1 MFGGFGGLIGSF
13 LVFLLLHSIPPMR
26 RVKQSLINLLG
37 KAGYYILY
45 SLVSTGVLIW
55 LIHEV
60 WAAPYVELWP
70 YEPWAARATAHIM
83 PFSILFFV
91 MGFLRPN
98 PLSIGPGN
106 GFDKTRMGV
115 VGIVRHP
122 ILWGFALWAGAHL
135 FANGSLAEVLFF
147 AGLLLLSVGGMFIV
161 DRRKRR
167 LLGEES
173 WNAIS
178 SGTSNIPFMGLLKGG
193 NCRPTLKDLFGVI
206 LAILSFGL
214 VLWLHP
220 ILFNVSPLSG
230 FL

>member
-1 MFGGFGGLIGSF
+1 MFGGFGGLISSF
-13 LVFLLLHSIPPMR
+13 LVFLLLHSIPPMH

-45 SLVSTGVLIW
+45 SLVSTCVLIW

-60 WAAPYVELWP
+60 WAAPYIELWP

-83 PFSILFFV
+83 PVSLLFFV

-106 GFDKTRMGV
+106 GFDKMRMGI

-135 FANGSLAEVLFF
+135 FANGGLAEVLFF
-147 AGLLLLSVGGMFIV
+147 AGLFLLSVGGMFIV
-161 DRRKRR
+161 DQRKKR
-167 LLGEES
+167 LLGEEA
-173 WNAIS
+173 WIEVS
-178 SGTSNIPFMGLLKGG
+178 SGTSNIPFVGLIKGG
-193 NCRPTLKDLFGVI
+193 NCRPTLKDFLGGIFAVLGFV
-206 LAILSFGL
+206 LA
-214 VLWLHP
+214 LWLHP
-220 ILFNVSPLSG
+220 ALFDVSPLSG

>member
-1 MFGGFGGLIGSF
+1 
-13 LVFLLLHSIPPMR
+13 
-26 RVKQSLINLLG
+26 
-37 KAGYYILY
+37 
-45 SLVSTGVLIW
+45 
-55 LIHEV
+55 
-60 WAAPYVELWP
+60 
-70 YEPWAARATAHIM
+70 
-83 PFSILFFV
+83 
-91 MGFLRPN
+91 
-98 PLSIGPGN
+98 
-106 GFDKTRMGV
+106 MGV

-167 LLGEES
+167 LLGDETWIE
-173 WNAIS
+173 IS
-178 SGTSNIPFMGLLKGG
+178 SGTSNIPFVGLIKGG
-193 NCRPTLKDLFGVI
+193 NCRPTLKDLFGAL

-214 VLWLHP
+214 ILWLHP

>member
-26 RVKQSLINLLG
+26 RVKQALISLLG

-45 SLVSTGVLIW
+45 SLISTGVLIW

-60 WAAPYVELWP
+60 WAAPYIEVWP
-70 YEPWAARATAHIM
+70 FEPWAARTTAHIM
-83 PFSILFFV
+83 PFSLLFFV
-91 MGFLRPN
+91 VGFLRPN
-98 PLSIGPGN
+98 PLSIGPSN
-106 GFDKTRMGV
+106 GYDKACMGI

-135 FANGSLAEVLFF
+135 FANGGLAEVLFF
-147 AGLLLLSVGGMFIV
+147 IGLFLLSVGGMFIV

-167 LLGEES
+167 LLGEEN
-173 WNAIS
+173 WIEIS
-178 SGTSNIPFMGLLKGG
+178 SGTSNIPFVGLIKGG
-193 NCRPTLKDLFGVI
+193 NCRPTWKDLLGVI
-206 LAILSFGL
+206 FAILSLGL
-214 VLWLHP
+214 ALLLHP